1 MSFTSKVKNEIV
13 LKDMDYTD
21 KNIALSELM
30 AFVVYSAKLK
40 KHIAG
45 YSLKIKTENAKIARR
60 IYTHLKI
67 AAGIKSVISIHK
79 QNEKTTIYEVK
90 IDDTD
95 NVIKL
100 YTMLGLIKSGE
111 SIDRHKEFEPSK
123 LMVRKAEYKRAFVKG
138 AFLCS
143 ASVND
148 PSKNYHLEFALP
160 SDKGAIFLDSILT
173 NLGFEAKIIMRKN
186 KYVVYFKNSDAIS
199 DILATVEALS
209 CFSEFCNAKIV
220 KDMKNNINRKMNCDN
235 ANMDKAINASM
246 HQVECIELL
255 IKKGIFDKLDNG
267 LKEIARLRLENKD
280 VSLKE
285 LGEMLDE
292 PIGKSGVNH
301 RLRKIQ
307 EIAEKY
313 MD

>member
-1 MSFTSKVKNEIV
+1 MSFSSKVKNEIV
-13 LKDMDYTD
+13 LKDVDYTD

-30 AFVVYSAKLK
+30 AFVVYSARLK

-67 AAGIKSVISIHK
+67 AADIKSVISIHK
-79 QNEKTTIYEVK
+79 VKEKSTVYEVK

-100 YTMLGLIKSGE
+100 YSKLGLVKGGDNLDKIE
-111 SIDRHKEFEPSK
+111 EIEPSRFM
-123 LMVRKAEYKRAFVKG
+123 LRKTEYRRAFVKG

-148 PSKNYHLEFALP
+148 PNKNYHLEFALP
-160 SDKGAIFLDSILT
+160 TQKGAKFFDAVLKK
-173 NLGFEAKIIMRKN
+173 LGFEAKIIKRKN
-186 KYVVYFKNSDAIS
+186 KYVVYFKNSDIIS
-199 DILATVEALS
+199 DVLTMVEAVT
-209 CFSEFCNAKIV
+209 CFSEFCNAKIL
-220 KDMKNNINRKMNCDN
+220 KDMRNNINRTMNCDN
-235 ANMDKAINASM
+235 ANMNKTINASM
-246 HQVECIELL
+246 HQVECIQVL
-255 IKKGIFDKLDNG
+255 IKEGIFDKLDDS
-267 LKEIARLRLENKD
+267 LKEIALLRLENKD
-280 VSLKE
+280 VSLQA
-285 LGEMLDE
+285 LGEMLEE

-313 MD
+313 M